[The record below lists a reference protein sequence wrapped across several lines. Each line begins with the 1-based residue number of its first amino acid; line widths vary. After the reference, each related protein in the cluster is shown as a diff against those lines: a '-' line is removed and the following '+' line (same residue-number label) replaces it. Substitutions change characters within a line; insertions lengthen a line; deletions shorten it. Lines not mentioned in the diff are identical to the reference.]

1 MPRPS
6 KTKVVSKKEV
16 GERLRALRRERAMTQ
31 AELAQVLGMTQSNV
45 SGLEHGR
52 RSLTIHQV
60 VKLALALRTT
70 TDQILLGSKPDKT
83 GTNGNVTDRRFLR
96 RLERIDRLP
105 KRKKQALL
113 TTIDAYLVG
122 EGPR

>member
-1 MPRPS
+1 
-6 KTKVVSKKEV
+6 
-16 GERLRALRRERAMTQ
+16 MTQ
-31 AELAQVLGMTQSNV
+31 AELADILGITQSNV

-60 VKLALALRTT
+60 VKLAQALRTT
-70 TDQILLGSKPDKT
+70 TDQILLGSKPDKK